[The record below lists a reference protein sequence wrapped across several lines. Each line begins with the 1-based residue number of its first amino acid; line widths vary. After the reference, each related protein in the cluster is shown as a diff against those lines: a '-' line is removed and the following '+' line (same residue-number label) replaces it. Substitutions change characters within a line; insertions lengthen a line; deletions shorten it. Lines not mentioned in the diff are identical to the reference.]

1 MKSRFALVLA
11 LLILPLPS
19 YAQARILIESR
30 FQTGGEDLSGIVER
44 CAALA
49 AGREGFEAI
58 YSGENPD
65 GAASAAVLRCD
76 SSLDQGDY
84 SLSLAL
90 FAPGE
95 DQTAL
100 AEAGLSF
107 ANVVKATVL
116 LSSMDDFA
124 KVNAIYAKRFPS
136 SPPARAA
143 FAVAKLPLGGLVEIE
158 AIAAE

>member
-1 MKSRFALVLA
+1 MNAKVISTTKAPAAVGPYSQAIRANGFVFVSGQLGLDPATGKLVEGVE
-11 LLILPLPS
+11 
-19 YAQARILIESR
+19 AQA
-30 FQTGGEDLSGIVER
+30 ER
-44 CAALA
+44 SLENM
-49 AGREGFEAI
+49 GAI
-58 YSGENPD
+58 
-65 GAASAAVLRCD
+65 
-76 SSLDQGDY
+76 
-84 SLSLAL
+84 
-90 FAPGE
+90 
-95 DQTAL
+95 L